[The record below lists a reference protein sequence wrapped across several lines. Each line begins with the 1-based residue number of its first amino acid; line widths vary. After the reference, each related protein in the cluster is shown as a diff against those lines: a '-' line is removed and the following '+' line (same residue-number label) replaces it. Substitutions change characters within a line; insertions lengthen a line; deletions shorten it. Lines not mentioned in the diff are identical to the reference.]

1 MHGAVLLLFLTARET
16 APPKAA
22 SPAALAVFD
31 IQPPPPAP
39 TTSLRPPQPPEPRAR
54 HVSKAAFHE
63 AGGSPSAAP
72 SQRPTPVDATSSMLV
87 SLRSSAMTSSFGDN
101 DATALSLGQTGA
113 GDGGGDGDAVGIGT
127 GKGFGLGPPRYAR
140 AEWIHTPSFQE
151 MLGYWPAGSRERRI
165 GGSVELACIVPKPG
179 KPKRC
184 WILSELPRGVG
195 FGRAALAMSSIF
207 RIKPVLR
214 NDDVLDMPV
223 IVPIVF
229 KLPPISKGTAPKQ

>member
-1 MHGAVLLLFLTARET
+1 
-16 APPKAA
+16 
-22 SPAALAVFD
+22 
-31 IQPPPPAP
+31 
-39 TTSLRPPQPPEPRAR
+39 
-54 HVSKAAFHE
+54 
-63 AGGSPSAAP
+63 
-72 SQRPTPVDATSSMLV
+72 
-87 SLRSSAMTSSFGDN
+87 MTSSFGN
-101 DATALSLGQTGA
+101 IDATGVFPLGSTGA
-113 GDGGGDGDAVGIGT
+113 GDGVGDGRGDGDAVGIGI

-184 WILSELPRGVG
+184 WILSELPQGIG

-229 KLPPISKGTAPKQ
+229 QVPPIPKGTAPKQ